1 MVGCSALGCTNSTEK
16 GHKVFRV
23 PWDPQRKMQWAV
35 ALRRKQKNGDLWIP
49 GVGARVCSAH
59 FVEEKRS
66 DDPSHVDYVPSIFSY
81 NNDSRARSRRR
92 IEMHHR
98 HAAISRKRLAS
109 QEQQASCSSINTAV
123 ESLDDMDS
131 MSDVDSMDAAEGSPT
146 GDNMVDAEVQATE
159 STGMCANC
167 YSLVKE
173 RDALSDEVST
183 LRRRC
188 RRLKAKLN
196 TCQDVGQMSEKKV
209 TFYTG
214 LTKATFL
221 AVLAAVVAALPPA
234 RKCLPHPSQLLLF
247 LMRLRLG
254 LHITDL
260 AYRFH
265 VSVPTA
271 SRIFKDWLAPMSSVC
286 RQLIVFPDPDIA
298 RSWLTTKERHHF
310 PNLRGIIDCTEV
322 PVSRPFNLS
331 TQQEVWSNYKQ
342 GSTLKFLVCVNTHGA
357 ITFVSPVY
365 GGRISDKEIT
375 LQSGFLGML
384 LPGDQILADRGFLL
398 HEEFF
403 LRDVQLITPAFTK
416 GRTQLLHNEVESSRR
431 ISSSR
436 IIVERAIGHIKKW
449 RILTNTVP
457 YHLVQDF
464 DNILSVVAGLTNFS
478 LSLANK
484 AEAPTT
490 GTEHL

>member
-1 MVGCSALGCTNSTEK
+1 
-16 GHKVFRV
+16 
-23 PWDPQRKMQWAV
+23 
-35 ALRRKQKNGDLWIP
+35 
-49 GVGARVCSAH
+49 
-59 FVEEKRS
+59 
-66 DDPSHVDYVPSIFSY
+66 
-81 NNDSRARSRRR
+81 
-92 IEMHHR
+92 
-98 HAAISRKRLAS
+98 
-109 QEQQASCSSINTAV
+109 
-123 ESLDDMDS
+123 MDN

-196 TCQDVGQMSEKKV
+196 TCQDIGQMSEKKV

-247 LMRLRLG
+247 FMRLRLG

-271 SRIFKDWLAPMSSVC
+271 SRIFKDWLAPMSSVYAT
-286 RQLIVFPDPDIA
+286 LNIFA
-298 RSWLTTKERHHF
+298 LM
-310 PNLRGIIDCTEV
+310 
-322 PVSRPFNLS
+322 SRPFNLS

-384 LPGDQILADRGFLL
+384 LPGDQVLADRGFLL

-436 IIVERAIGHIKKW
+436 IIVERAIG
-449 RILTNTVP
+449 
-457 YHLVQDF
+457 F
-464 DNILSVVAGLTNFS
+464 
-478 LSLANK
+478 
-484 AEAPTT
+484 
-490 GTEHL
+490 

>member
-66 DDPSHVDYVPSIFSY
+66 NDPSHVDYVPSIFSY

-98 HAAISRKRLAS
+98 HAAISRKRLVS

-159 STGMCANC
+159 SAGMCANC

-188 RRLKAKLN
+188 KRLKAKLN
-196 TCQDVGQMSEKKV
+196 SCQDVGQMSEKK
-209 TFYTG
+209 G
-214 LTKATFL
+214 
-221 AVLAAVVAALPPA
+221 
-234 RKCLPHPSQLLLF
+234 SQ
-247 LMRLRLG
+247 
-254 LHITDL
+254 
-260 AYRFH
+260 
-265 VSVPTA
+265 
-271 SRIFKDWLAPMSSVC
+271 
-286 RQLIVFPDPDIA
+286 RQH
-298 RSWLTTKERHHF
+298 SWQCWQL
-310 PNLRGIIDCTEV
+310 
-322 PVSRPFNLS
+322 
-331 TQQEVWSNYKQ
+331 W
-342 GSTLKFLVCVNTHGA
+342 
-357 ITFVSPVY
+357 
-365 GGRISDKEIT
+365 
-375 LQSGFLGML
+375 
-384 LPGDQILADRGFLL
+384 LL
-398 HEEFF
+398 H
-403 LRDVQLITPAFTK
+403 
-416 GRTQLLHNEVESSRR
+416 
-431 ISSSR
+431 
-436 IIVERAIGHIKKW
+436 
-449 RILTNTVP
+449 
-457 YHLVQDF
+457 YHLH
-464 DNILSVVAGLTNFS
+464 
-478 LSLANK
+478 AN
-484 AEAPTT
+484 AFHTQANCCCF
-490 GTEHL
+490 